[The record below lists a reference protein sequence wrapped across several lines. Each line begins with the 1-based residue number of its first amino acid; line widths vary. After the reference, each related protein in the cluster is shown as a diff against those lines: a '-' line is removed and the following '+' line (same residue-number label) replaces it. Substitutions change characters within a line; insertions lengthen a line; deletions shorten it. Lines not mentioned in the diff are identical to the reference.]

1 MSFATNLAS
10 SKDLDSIIIVLIKS
24 KSKTQLSLGGV
35 EFVSNQIMYFFH
47 LYLSIVSSMTFC
59 SSGVI
64 LKNL

>member
-35 EFVSNQIMYFFH
+35 EFVSNQIMYFFICT
-47 LYLSIVSSMTFC
+47 YQLS
-59 SSGVI
+59 
-64 LKNL
+64 LQ